1 MSLSRQNSSIYIC
14 RIEVKGEMNEIRNSS
29 TGGPEAEVGDRCDTT
44 SRARDVCLY
53 LEKKY
58 IRV

>member
-1 MSLSRQNSSIYIC
+1 MQNK
-14 RIEVKGEMNEIRNSS
+14 VKGEMNEIRNSS